1 MINLRQF
8 IEAKQIKFIHK
19 ISNSQTEHW
28 NRIGKHWLSLID
40 EIHNSENFLLRCST
54 IKGLQ
59 MRIPSSF
66 YKEALLSWCS
76 LRAKLQANV
85 SFPILDEQICG
96 NNQIL
101 HKNSPLWLEQFTKS
115 RVILIK
121 HIWDQGTSNF
131 VDENVILNRLTDKR
145 NAMKN
150 YRLI

>member
-1 MINLRQF
+1 MNGIPKNIEKDINKRLWDFLWDGKQPLVNRQTMCFNLNSGGVNMINLRQF

-54 IKGLQ
+54 IKGFQL
-59 MRIPSSF
+59 RIPSSF

-101 HKNSPLWLEQFTKS
+101 HKNNPLWLE
-115 RVILIK
+115 
-121 HIWDQGTSNF
+121 
-131 VDENVILNRLTDKR
+131 
-145 NAMKN
+145 
-150 YRLI
+150 